1 VNSHNDAERVGG
13 LLIVAGSTVQLIAA
27 ALPVWRVFTSS
38 ETRVQLE
45 AIASRPAAW
54 KAQAVGFPV
63 AFTVTGLG
71 FAAVAATMPER
82 RARRL
87 AMASS
92 VLGLLSVLLWLPIT
106 AKRLDI
112 GRRADAL
119 LVEQPKAIDI
129 GGWSFWPYTL
139 ATLGSILLMGCAL
152 IVGRLHRRLGVF
164 AAGVSGLALSL
175 LRIFR
180 DWPPFASYVI
190 TLVIGLGIA
199 KQKRSRATEL

>member
-1 VNSHNDAERVGG
+1 
-13 LLIVAGSTVQLIAA
+13 
-27 ALPVWRVFTSS
+27 VWRVFTSS
-38 ETRVQLE
+38 DTRVQLE

-63 AFTVTGLG
+63 AFTLTGLG
-71 FAAVAATMPER
+71 FAAVAAAMPKR
-82 RARRL
+82 GAQQL
-87 AMASS
+87 ALASS
-92 VLGLLSVLLWLPIT
+92 GLGFLSVLLWLPIT
-106 AKRLDI
+106 AKRLAI
-112 GRRADAL
+112 GRRVDAL
-119 LVEQPKAIDI
+119 LVEQPTAIDI

-152 IVGRLHRRLGVF
+152 IVSGLHRRLGVF
-164 AAGVSGLALSL
+164 AAGVSGLALLL

-199 KQKRSRATEL
+199 KQKRYRPTEV

>member
-1 VNSHNDAERVGG
+1 VNSHTGAERVGG

-27 ALPVWRVFTSS
+27 VLPVWRVFTSAD
-38 ETRVQLE
+38 TRVQLE

-63 AFTVTGLG
+63 AFTVTGVGFATVAAAMPKRRAHQLALASSGLG
-71 FAAVAATMPER
+71 F
-82 RARRL
+82 
-87 AMASS
+87 
-92 VLGLLSVLLWLPIT
+92 LSVLLWLPIT
-106 AKRLDI
+106 AKRLAI
-112 GRRADAL
+112 GRRVDEL

-152 IVGRLHRRLGVF
+152 VVSGLHRRLGVF
-164 AAGVSGLALSL
+164 AAGVSGLALTL

-199 KQKRSRATEL
+199 KQKRSRPTEV